1 MSEQN
6 VVVYNEGE
14 LELKVSVD
22 EDIIWLSQVQMS
34 ELFSTSIDNISLHLK
49 NIYKERELD
58 EKSTVEESSVVR
70 KEGNR
75 TVKRKIKH
83 YNLDVNIFL
92 IFDSLLFAILY
103 FPYYYNDC
111 LEGQGDITG

>member
-1 MSEQN
+1 MMSEQN

-83 YNLDVNIFL
+83 YNLDVIISIGYRVNSKKATKFRQWATTVLKSYIH
-92 IFDSLLFAILY
+92 
-103 FPYYYNDC
+103 
-111 LEGQGDITG
+111 

>member
-34 ELFSTSIDNISLHLK
+34 ELFSTSIDNISLVY
-49 NIYKERELD
+49 I
-58 EKSTVEESSVVR
+58 
-70 KEGNR
+70 
-75 TVKRKIKH
+75 
-83 YNLDVNIFL
+83 
-92 IFDSLLFAILY
+92 
-103 FPYYYNDC
+103 
-111 LEGQGDITG
+111 